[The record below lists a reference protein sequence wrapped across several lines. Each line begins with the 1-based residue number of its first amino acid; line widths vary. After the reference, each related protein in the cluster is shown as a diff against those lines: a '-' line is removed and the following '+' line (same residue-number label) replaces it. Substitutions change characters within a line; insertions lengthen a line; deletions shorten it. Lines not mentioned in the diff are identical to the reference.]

1 MGCGLMSPGWETH
14 KDASFITTTH
24 SMPADVGPENSVENV
39 RMQKRGRLPY
49 AGKRE
54 IT

>member
-1 MGCGLMSPGWETH
+1 MRNR
-14 KDASFITTTH
+14 KDVSFITTTH
-24 SMPADVGPENSVENV
+24 SMPADVGPENKSASVENV

-49 AGKRE
+49 VGKHK